1 VRTLLCCRRLAS
13 FFLSLVLALTLEA
26 AHQASSPDKHTL
38 WKVKS
43 SKGTTYVLGSV
54 HLLKKENYPLPEALE
69 KAFDETHKLVLEV
82 NLDSVSNPAAQQ
94 LMLSKGLDTSLT
106 TLEQRL
112 SPETYALA
120 RKEIEAIGLGLD
132 QVRFF
137 KPWML
142 GLTLTVMH
150 MQKMGFDPNFG
161 IDKHFFDKAK
171 KAQREI
177 LNLETVEDQ
186 LNRLDGMSAKT
197 QEAFLL
203 QTLKDMHTVEKEFND
218 ILSAWRA
225 GDTRVLENSLLD
237 SFSDYP
243 EAYDKLIKE
252 RNYNWLPQVES
263 FLQQGG
269 DYLVV
274 VGASHLLGKD
284 GLIELLR
291 QKGHSPE
298 QL

>member
-1 VRTLLCCRRLAS
+1 MRTLLHCRRLENL
-13 FFLSLVLALTLEA
+13 FLPLLLALTLGSV
-26 AHQASSPDKHTL
+26 HQAASTDKHTL

-54 HLLKKENYPLPEALE
+54 HLLKKESYPLPAALE
-69 KAFDETHKLVLEV
+69 KAFDETRKLVLEV
-82 NLDSVSNPAAQQ
+82 DLDSVSDPATQQ
-94 LMLSKGLDTSLT
+94 LMLSKGLDTSMK
-106 TLEQRL
+106 TLEQSL

-150 MQKMGFDPNFG
+150 LQKMGFDPNFG

-171 KAQREI
+171 RAQREI
-177 LNLETVEDQ
+177 LSLETVEDQ
-186 LNRLDGMSAKT
+186 LDRLDGMSAKT

-203 QTLKDMHTVEKEFND
+203 QTLKDMHTVEKEFDD
-218 ILSAWRA
+218 IFSAWRA
-225 GDTRVLENSLLD
+225 GDTRTLESTLFD

-243 EAYDKLIKE
+243 EAYEKLIKE

-298 QL
+298 QM

>member
-1 VRTLLCCRRLAS
+1 MRASKKTVSVFLLLLLATT
-13 FFLSLVLALTLEA
+13 FASLQHA
-26 AHQASSPDKHTL
+26 ASSGKHTL

-43 SKGTTYVLGSV
+43 TKSVVFVLGSV

-69 KAFDETHKLVLEV
+69 KAFDETQKLVLEV
-82 NLDSVSNPAAQQ
+82 NLDSINNPAVQQ
-94 LMLSKGLDTSLT
+94 LMLSKGLDTSLK
-106 TLEQRL
+106 TLDQRL

-120 RKEIEAIGLGLD
+120 RKEIELIGLSID

-137 KPWML
+137 KSWML

-150 MQKMGFDPNFG
+150 MQKMGFDPNYG

-171 KAQREI
+171 GAQREI
-177 LNLETVEDQ
+177 INLETVEYQ
-186 LNRLDGMSAKT
+186 LDRLDGMSAKT

-203 QTLKDMHTVEKEFND
+203 QTLRDIHTVEKEFND
-218 ILSAWRA
+218 ILSAWSI
-225 GDTRVLENSLLD
+225 GDIRSLESTLLE
-237 SFSDYP
+237 SFSEYP
-243 EAYDKLIKE
+243 GAYDKLIKE
-252 RNYNWLPQVES
+252 RNYNWLPQIES
-263 FLQQGG
+263 FLQQNG

-284 GLIELLR
+284 GLIDLLK
-291 QKGHSPE
+291 QKGYSVE